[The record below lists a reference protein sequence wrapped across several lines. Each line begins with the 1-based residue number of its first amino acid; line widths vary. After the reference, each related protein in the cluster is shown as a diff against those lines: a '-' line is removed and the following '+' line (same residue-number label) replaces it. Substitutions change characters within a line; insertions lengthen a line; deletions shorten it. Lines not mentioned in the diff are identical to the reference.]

1 MSPFNRDLFLG
12 VFIGVFAYIIL
23 YIGKGIQKYAIEGL
37 KIEKKVKS
45 KHSGIWIIGTILTSS
60 FVFVQWIPLSIFHTP
75 MNLIAPL
82 EGIGLTTLLLFSIF
96 VLNEKITKLEL
107 VGIFLII
114 LGTVLIN
121 VKVVTPEELQRES
134 LNLTNFGICL
144 GVTLGIALLFF
155 LIVFRRSE
163 ALTGVVLGFAAG
175 CFMAFQTLSKRITDI
190 EGLVAIF
197 TFVMFGFAIVTL
209 GLSQWAFVKARA
221 NLVVPSFTS
230 ASIILTTLL
239 GIFVIGESL
248 FNLQIGG
255 IVCIILGILFLNLIR
270 KESDQETPHS
280 DAPTDDNE
288 TNEEQPQKFPSN
300 NRRK

>member
-82 EGIGLTTLLLFSIF
+82 EGIGLTTLLLYSIF
-96 VLNEKITKLEL
+96 FLKEKITKLEL
-107 VGIFLII
+107 VGIFLIV

-155 LIVFRRSE
+155 LIF
-163 ALTGVVLGFAAG
+163 
-175 CFMAFQTLSKRITDI
+175 K
-190 EGLVAIF
+190 
-197 TFVMFGFAIVTL
+197 
-209 GLSQWAFVKARA
+209 
-221 NLVVPSFTS
+221 N
-230 ASIILTTLL
+230 
-239 GIFVIGESL
+239 
-248 FNLQIGG
+248 
-255 IVCIILGILFLNLIR
+255 
-270 KESDQETPHS
+270 
-280 DAPTDDNE
+280 
-288 TNEEQPQKFPSN
+288 
-300 NRRK
+300 